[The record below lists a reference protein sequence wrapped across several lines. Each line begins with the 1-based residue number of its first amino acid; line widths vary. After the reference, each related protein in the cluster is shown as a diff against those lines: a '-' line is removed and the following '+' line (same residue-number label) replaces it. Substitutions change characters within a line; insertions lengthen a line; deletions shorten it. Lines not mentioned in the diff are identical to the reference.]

1 MFITVEEMYEL
12 KEQYSKQIL
21 ELEMKKSVVDE
32 FIAIAEAKAPS
43 DECEVEEVETETED
57 SELGSV

>member
-21 ELEMKKSVVDE
+21 ELEMKKAVVDE
-32 FIAIAEAKAPS
+32 FIAFAEAKSPI
-43 DECEVEEVETETED
+43 EEVAVEETETED
-57 SELGSV
+57 IELGTV